1 MVIISEIFIASL
13 LMLHNVFEAI
23 TLLNLVLQTGHEQLC
38 LTDIKTYVHLTR
50 SKLENLMAG
59 ETKWFKEENFDD
71 MDCKAQQTLSLLP
84 SARLWSANTSFGWEY
99 YVTDVFEKFL
109 STFIEQLDVAFEQIE
124 FWMAFDIFDP
134 CKLPEKKEDL
144 IQYSNNGLQDLGEYY
159 GTQKA
164 NRLEGKVNAQ
174 DADIDATDSRVAF
187 VQIDN
192 VWKMHFIL

>member
-1 MVIISEIFIASL
+1 MV
-13 LMLHNVFEAI
+13 
-23 TLLNLVLQTGHEQLC
+23 
-38 LTDIKTYVHLTR
+38 
-50 SKLENLMAG
+50 
-59 ETKWFKEENFDD
+59 
-71 MDCKAQQTLSLLP
+71 CKVQQQTLSLPP
-84 SARLWSANTSFGWEY
+84 SARLWCADTSFGWEH
-99 YVTDVFEKFL
+99 VTDVFKKLL
-109 STFIEQLDVAFEQIE
+109 SAFIEQLDVAFEQIE

-192 VWKMHFIL
+192 VRKMHFIL